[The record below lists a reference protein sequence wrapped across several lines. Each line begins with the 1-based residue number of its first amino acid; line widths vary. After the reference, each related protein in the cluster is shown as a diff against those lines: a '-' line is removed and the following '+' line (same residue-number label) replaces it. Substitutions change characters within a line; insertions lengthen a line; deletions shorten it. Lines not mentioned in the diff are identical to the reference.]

1 VVLVPI
7 NYQKSEAVRAHADRL
22 YAEFT
27 ASGFDVL
34 LDDRDARP
42 GVKFADSEL
51 MGIPHR
57 IVIGD
62 RGLAEGTLEYR
73 NRRATESTA
82 IPIADVVRTVRDR
95 AAA

>member
-1 VVLVPI
+1 MPI